1 MTEENMI
8 VTKKL
13 PRRIGT
19 MVERMLIF
27 TQTNGRD
34 NFILH

>member
-1 MTEENMI
+1 MTEEKMI
-8 VTKKL
+8 ATKTL

-19 MVERMLIF
+19 MVERMLTF

>member
-1 MTEENMI
+1 MTEEKMI
-8 VTKKL
+8 ATKKL

-19 MVERMLIF
+19 MVGRMLTF

>member
-13 PRRIGT
+13 PRRIGK
-19 MVERMLIF
+19 MVERMLIS